1 MKKAI
6 ITVLGVLFLLNS
18 AFAQDKISEPEK
30 IALTGKIWGFL
41 KYYHPVVAAGK
52 FNWDEE
58 LFKILPKV
66 KASSTK
72 QDLSD
77 VYLAWIQELGQVK
90 ECKKCKAGD
99 KQDIFDKNF
108 NLNWI
113 SNSQILSSAVI
124 KELLF
129 IEQNR
134 HQGTKYYVTT
144 FQNVGNINV
153 TNEII
158 YKNLD
163 WTNENLRLLTL
174 FRYWNIV
181 EYFFPYKYQT
191 DTNWDEV
198 LNQLTTKFL
207 YSKTEL
213 DFHLAMLELI
223 VSIDDS
229 HAGLFTEVMSDFFG
243 KYMMPAYFEVVEDKV
258 VLTRYYNETFAKKDD
273 LKIGDVITKIDGQ
286 SLEEIFSNRAKY
298 ITGSNISRKRYN
310 SYHAIFKGTTDSV
323 TIEYIRDHQ
332 SKTKKVSRYL
342 YGDFD
347 YKPKVS
353 TERYKI
359 LEGNIGYVNMEL
371 LTIEEVPDVMETL
384 KDTKSIIF
392 DIRNYP
398 KGTLYSIAYYIN
410 SAERE
415 FYKVISPDLNYPGK
429 FIWRNGTICG
439 YNGDLKYKG
448 RVLLLVNEKAQSHA
462 EFTIMCLQ
470 TGDNV
475 TTIGSQ
481 TSGADG
487 NASLIEMAGGEKTKI
502 TGIGIFYPDKTETQR
517 KGIKIDL
524 IVKPT
529 IKGIIEGKDEVL
541 EKAIELVKN

>member
-6 ITVLGVLFLLNS
+6 ITVLGVIFLLNS

-30 IALTGKIWGFL
+30 IVLTGKIWGFL

-258 VLTRYYNETFAKKDD
+258 ILTRYYNEAFAKKDD

>member
-1 MKKAI
+1 MKKVI
-6 ITVLGVLFLLNS
+6 ITILGAIFFLNS
-18 AFAQDKISEPEK
+18 VFVKDQISETEK
-30 IALTGKIWGFL
+30 LALTGKIWGFL
-41 KYYHPVVAAGK
+41 KYYHPNVADGK

-58 LFKILPKV
+58 LFRILPKV
-66 KASSTK
+66 KASRTK
-72 QDLSD
+72 EDLSQ
-77 VYLAWIQELGQVK
+77 VYLEWIQRLGRVK
-90 ECKKCKAGD
+90 ECKKCKASS

-108 NLNWI
+108 NINWI
-113 SNSQILSSAVI
+113 NDSQILSSAVV

-134 HQGTKYYVTT
+134 HQGKKYYVTT
-144 FQNVGNINV
+144 YKEAGNINI

-163 WTNENLRLLTL
+163 WTNENFRLLTL
-174 FRYWNIV
+174 FRYWNII

-198 LNQLTTKFL
+198 LNQLIPKFL
-207 YSKTEL
+207 YPKTEL

-229 HAGLFTEVMSDFFG
+229 HAGLYTDIMTDFFG
-243 KYMMPAYFEVVEDKV
+243 EYMMPVYFEVIEDKV
-258 VLTRYYNETFAKKDD
+258 VITRYFNEAFAEKDD
-273 LKIGDVITKIDGQ
+273 LRIGDVITKIDNQ
-286 SLEEIFSNRAKY
+286 SLEDIFSNRSKY
-298 ITGSNISRKRYN
+298 ITGSNISRKRHN
-310 SYHAIFKGTTDSV
+310 SYHAIFKGLTNSV
-323 TIEYIRDHQ
+323 TIEYIRDNQ
-332 SKTKKVSRYL
+332 TKTKKVSRYL
-342 YGDFD
+342 YGDFN

-353 TERYKI
+353 TECFKI
-359 LEGNIGYVNMEL
+359 LEGNIGYVNMDV
-371 LTIEEVPDVMETL
+371 LTIEEVPAVMEAL

-410 SAERE
+410 SDERD

-429 FIWRNGTICG
+429 FIWRNGSRCG
-439 YNGDLKYKG
+439 YKGDLKYKG
-448 RVLLLVNEKAQSHA
+448 QVLLLVNEKSQSHA

-487 NASLIEMAGGEKTKI
+487 NASLIEMAGGEKTMI

-529 IKGIIEGKDEVL
+529 IKGIMEGKDEVF
-541 EKAIELVKN
+541 EKAVELVKK